1 MQWLLSLTRKTDIPP
16 NITLAY
22 DNMCNLQRLR
32 VAQNPLFLPSPYDR
46 LWMSINKVIDVF
58 HFRNHISPVCKELFS
73 PAKLKAD
80 NPDFNTQVAEQ
91 TFSWIARY
99 KHIVCA
105 MNKTHHLFYLHRMV
119 LRRNSYTSKCYING
133 RKPML
138 PKSKAADSQ

>member
-1 MQWLLSLTRKTDIPP
+1 
-16 NITLAY
+16 
-22 DNMCNLQRLR
+22 MCNLQRLR
-32 VAQNPLFLPSPYDR
+32 VAQNLPSPYDR

-105 MNKTHHLFYLHRMV
+105 MNKTHH
-119 LRRNSYTSKCYING
+119 
-133 RKPML
+133 
-138 PKSKAADSQ
+138 